1 MKSPN
6 IISSGAR
13 KKVLP
18 SKTRQVLIFLGRSGS
33 GKGTQLA
40 LLKKKLSLVEIDT
53 GGLLRRFIKQ
63 KSYLARKTAA
73 VMDKGDLVPFW
84 LVVNL
89 WLKKFLNIPI
99 SKGVIFE
106 GSPRG
111 LEEAKILD
119 EALNWLGRKNIRV
132 IYLNVSEKEVI
143 RRLSLRRICFRCG
156 REYSLEFSPGLK
168 KCPLCGDKLIRR
180 ADDYPKAIKNRM
192 LYFQRDI
199 IPVIDYFRKK
209 KMILEVKGLGTVKE
223 VHQRIMKC
231 LKVKAV

>member
-1 MKSPN
+1 MKFLN
-6 IISSGAR
+6 I
-13 KKVLP
+13 V
-18 SKTRQVLIFLGRSGS
+18 FLGRSGS

-53 GGLLRRFIKQ
+53 GGLLRRFIKE
-63 KSYLARKTAA
+63 KSYLSQKTAEVIA
-73 VMDKGDLVPFW
+73 KGDLVPFW

-89 WLKKFLNIPI
+89 WLKKILNISL

-111 LEEAKILD
+111 LEEAKILN

-143 RRLSLRRICFRCG
+143 RRLSLRRICSQCG
-156 REYSLEFSPGLK
+156 REYSLEFSPDLK

-180 ADDYPKAIKNRM
+180 ADDYSKAIKNRM
-192 LYFQRDI
+192 LYFQKDI
-199 IPVIDYFRKK
+199 IPVINYFRKR
-209 KMILEVKGLGTVKE
+209 KMILEVNGLGTVKE
-223 VHQRIMKC
+223 IHQRIMKC
-231 LKVKAV
+231 LKTKPR